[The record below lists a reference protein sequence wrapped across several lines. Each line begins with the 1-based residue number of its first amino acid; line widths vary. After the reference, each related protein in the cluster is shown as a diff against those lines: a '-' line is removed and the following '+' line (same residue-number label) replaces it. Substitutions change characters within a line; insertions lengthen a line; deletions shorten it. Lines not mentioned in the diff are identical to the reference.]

1 MWYLASTVSTMN
13 EGKTHWRKFS
23 ILSRCNMKCRA
34 MSRQLVQV
42 QNGATDTTFMD
53 VHHESDSLKN
63 KDKRSE
69 GKNNSSD
76 ETIFFKLK
84 EFTCNKIRIKFE
96 SRIFFFSKTG
106 GQHCIDMSGSLLKL
120 EPFWMLILKRFINL
134 LFSAGSDDIPA
145 EIKCQ
150 KNNYLNHPQI
160 EAVT

>member
-1 MWYLASTVSTMN
+1 
-13 EGKTHWRKFS
+13 
-23 ILSRCNMKCRA
+23 
-34 MSRQLVQV
+34 MSRQLMQV
-42 QNGATDTTFMD
+42 QNGATDTTVMD

-69 GKNNSSD
+69 GKNYSSD
-76 ETIFFKLK
+76 ETKYLNRK
-84 EFTCNKIRIKFE
+84 NSLAIKWE
-96 SRIFFFSKTG
+96 SNLNQESFFSKTG

-120 EPFWMLILKRFINL
+120 EQFQMLILKRFIKL